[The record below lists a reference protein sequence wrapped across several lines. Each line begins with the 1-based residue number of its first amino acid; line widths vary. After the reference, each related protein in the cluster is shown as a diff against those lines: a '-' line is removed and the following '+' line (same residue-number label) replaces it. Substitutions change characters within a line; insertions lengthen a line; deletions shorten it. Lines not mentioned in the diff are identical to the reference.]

1 MTLEE
6 LEMEIQIVK
15 LEVKLEAVVLVLA
28 SQSSELTC
36 CRLTKIPPAAL

>member
-6 LEMEIQIVK
+6 LEMEIQI
-15 LEVKLEAVVLVLA
+15 VKLEAVVLVLA

-36 CRLTKIPPAAL
+36 CCRLTKIPPAAL